1 MNLLDSTEVHN
12 TDDDGCFDEKQYEEI
27 NRLSQESLERRR
39 NAVLST
45 CGKQSEVEERVLGTL
60 KHHTSLQHF
69 QTDAP
74 VVRLP
79 WGCSQVT
86 GWWSVALL
94 HHRMDLLTLAL
105 MSPQALWHK

>member
-39 NAVLST
+39 NAVLPT

-60 KHHTSLQHF
+60 KRHTSLQHF

-79 WGCSQVT
+79 
-86 GWWSVALL
+86 
-94 HHRMDLLTLAL
+94 
-105 MSPQALWHK
+105 